1 MLITSWRVPPDGKEQ
16 KLQTLREKVLA
27 KASGKAERNLKTFRV
42 MIFSNFTG
50 RVAKKAKLIDGVNGQ
65 FLSMDMAVNDYSKG
79 EEVTQWVRVQSSDP
93 AHLKLAEYFTKGRIL
108 TIQGNVKIDQW
119 EGKDGTPHAQLR
131 VHAKYIDFLNIGKKQ
146 EGANAAA
153 NAATDTNVPDAPTD
167 TPKEKKDDLP
177 F

>member
-1 MLITSWRVPPDGKEQ
+1 
-16 KLQTLREKVLA
+16 
-27 KASGKAERNLKTFRV
+27 
-42 MIFSNFTG
+42 MIYSNFAG
-50 RVAKKAKLIDGVNGQ
+50 RVAKKAKVIDGVNGQ

-79 EEVTQWVRVQSSDP
+79 EETTQWVRVQSSDP
-93 AHLKLAEYFTKGRIL
+93 AHLKLVEY
-108 TIQGNVKIDQW
+108 IQGNVKIDQW

-146 EGANAAA
+146 EGASIAA
-153 NAATDTNVPDAPTD
+153 NAATDSNVPDVPTD

>member
-1 MLITSWRVPPDGKEQ
+1 
-16 KLQTLREKVLA
+16 
-27 KASGKAERNLKTFRV
+27 
-42 MIFSNFTG
+42 MIYSNFTG
-50 RVAKKAKLIDGVNGQ
+50 RVAKKARVIDGVNGQ

-79 EEVTQWVRVQSSDP
+79 EETTQWVRVQSSDP
-93 AHLKLAEYFTKGRIL
+93 AHLKLVEYFTKGRIL
-108 TIQGNVKIDQW
+108 TIHGNIKIDQW

-131 VHAKYIDFLNIGKKQ
+131 VHAKNIDFLNIGKKQ
-146 EGANAAA
+146 EGAGIAA

>member
-1 MLITSWRVPPDGKEQ
+1 
-16 KLQTLREKVLA
+16 
-27 KASGKAERNLKTFRV
+27 
-42 MIFSNFTG
+42 MIYSNFAG

-93 AHLKLAEYFTKGRIL
+93 AHLK
-108 TIQGNVKIDQW
+108 
-119 EGKDGTPHAQLR
+119 R
-131 VHAKYIDFLNIGKKQ
+131 VHAKTIDFLNIGKKQ
-146 EGANAAA
+146 DGTNAAA
-153 NAATDTNVPDAPTD
+153 NAATDSNVPDVPTD

>member
-1 MLITSWRVPPDGKEQ
+1 
-16 KLQTLREKVLA
+16 
-27 KASGKAERNLKTFRV
+27 
-42 MIFSNFTG
+42 MIYSNFTG
-50 RVAKKAKLIDGVNGQ
+50 RVAKKAKVIDGVNGQ

-79 EEVTQWVRVQSSDP
+79 EETTQWVRVQSSDP
-93 AHLKLAEYFTKGRIL
+93 AHLKLVEYFTKGRIL

-131 VHAKYIDFLNIGKKQ
+131 VHAKNIDFLNIGKKQ
-146 EGANAAA
+146 EGAGVAA

>member
-1 MLITSWRVPPDGKEQ
+1 
-16 KLQTLREKVLA
+16 
-27 KASGKAERNLKTFRV
+27 
-42 MIFSNFTG
+42 MIYSNFTG
-50 RVAKKAKLIDGVNGQ
+50 RVAKKAKVIDGVNGQ

-146 EGANAAA
+146 DGTNAAA
-153 NAATDTNVPDAPTD
+153 NAATDSNVPDMPTD
-167 TPKEKKDDLP
+167 TPKEQKDDLP

>member
-1 MLITSWRVPPDGKEQ
+1 
-16 KLQTLREKVLA
+16 
-27 KASGKAERNLKTFRV
+27 
-42 MIFSNFTG
+42 MIYSNFTG
-50 RVAKKAKLIDGVNGQ
+50 RVAKTAKVIDGVNGQ

-93 AHLKLAEYFTKGRIL
+93 AHLKLAEFFTKERIL
-108 TIQGNVKIDQW
+108 TIQGISKIDQW

-131 VHAKYIDFLNIGKKQ
+131 VHAKTIDFLNIGKKPF
-146 EGANAAA
+146 
-153 NAATDTNVPDAPTD
+153 TDNSVPDAPTD

>member
-1 MLITSWRVPPDGKEQ
+1 
-16 KLQTLREKVLA
+16 
-27 KASGKAERNLKTFRV
+27 
-42 MIFSNFTG
+42 MIYSNFTS

-65 FLSMDMAVNDYSKG
+65 FLSMDLAVNDFSKG

-131 VHAKYIDFLNIGKKQ
+131 LQLQRRYHQLLLLQQLLQKLQ
-146 EGANAAA
+146 
-153 NAATDTNVPDAPTD
+153 P
-167 TPKEKKDDLP
+167 
-177 F
+177 

>member
-1 MLITSWRVPPDGKEQ
+1 
-16 KLQTLREKVLA
+16 
-27 KASGKAERNLKTFRV
+27 
-42 MIFSNFTG
+42 MIYSNFTG

-93 AHLKLAEYFTKGRIL
+93 AHLKLAEFFTKGRIL
-108 TIQGNVKIDQW
+108 TIQGISKIDQW
-119 EGKDGTPHAQLR
+119 EGKDGTP
-131 VHAKYIDFLNIGKKQ
+131 DGT
-146 EGANAAA
+146 NAAA
-153 NAATDTNVPDAPTD
+153 NAATDSNVPDAPTD

>member
-1 MLITSWRVPPDGKEQ
+1 MIIRHLPIHVVLEGKYTYF
-16 KLQTLREKVLA
+16 LRTFVHFLRTLTYNYDIIANSSVFIVSIIMRDEVL
-27 KASGKAERNLKTFRV
+27 RLK
-42 MIFSNFTG
+42 
-50 RVAKKAKLIDGVNGQ
+50 
-65 FLSMDMAVNDYSKG
+65 
-79 EEVTQWVRVQSSDP
+79 VRVQSSDP

-131 VHAKYIDFLNIGKKQ
+131 VHAKYIDLLNIGKKQ
-146 EGANAAA
+146 EGSNATA
-153 NAATDTNVPDAPTD
+153 NAATDTNVPDVPTD